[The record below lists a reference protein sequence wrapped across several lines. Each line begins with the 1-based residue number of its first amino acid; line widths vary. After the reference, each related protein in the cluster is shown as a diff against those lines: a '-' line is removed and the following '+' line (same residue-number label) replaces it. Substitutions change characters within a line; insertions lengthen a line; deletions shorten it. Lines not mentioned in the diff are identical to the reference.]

1 MIFRRAILRE
11 LTVNATYVF
20 VVLVAIVM
28 TQIIVRLIGQAS
40 TGALPTEGLLPLV
53 GFRLL
58 SQLPPL
64 IVVAV
69 FFAIFLTLSR
79 GWRDSETPIW
89 MSAGQSLAA
98 WIRPVLGFAI
108 PLLLVAATLSL
119 ALSPWAEKRT
129 EEYRRIL
136 DARDELSLLAPG
148 LFQERRKDKQV
159 FFVESTDLL
168 NGKIRNIFVFADD
181 PNGAWVTRAKEGS
194 LSPDQPGDRYV
205 VLENGKRVRRS
216 GTNTDLNE
224 YEFAS
229 FDRYGV
235 RMRAAEVRDD
245 PLQERAL
252 DTKTLLNRGTPS
264 AYGWFFYRL
273 SIPLAGFSLMLLAIP
288 LAYVNPRMGRS
299 INLIVAVLLLMITLN
314 LINIMQTQIGK
325 QAIGLIPALI
335 VFHGI
340 LALLVAAFFYRHYR
354 GVTFR
359 WPWQRNGE
367 TAAAG
372 STA

>member
-28 TQIIVRLIGQAS
+28 TQFIVRLIGQAS

-69 FFAIFLTLSR
+69 FFAVFLTLSR
-79 GWRDSETPIW
+79 GWRDSETAIW
-89 MSAGQSLAA
+89 MSAGQSLAS
-98 WIRPVLGFAI
+98 WIRPVLTFAI

-129 EEYRRIL
+129 VEYRRIL
-136 DARDELSLLAPG
+136 AARDELSLLAPG
-148 LFQERRKDKQV
+148 LFQERRKDKLV
-159 FFVESTDLL
+159 FFAESTDLL
-168 NGKIRNIFVFADD
+168 NGKVRNVFVFADD

-205 VLENGKRVRRS
+205 VLESGKRVRRAGANAS
-216 GTNTDLNE
+216 VNE

-235 RMRAAEVRDD
+235 RMNAAEVRDD
-245 PLQERAL
+245 PLEERAL
-252 DTKTLLNRGTPS
+252 DTKTLLERGTPS
-264 AYGWFFYRL
+264 GYGWLFYRL

-288 LAYVNPRMGRS
+288 LAYVNPRLGRS

-314 LINIMQTQIGK
+314 LINIVQAQIGK
-325 QAIGLIPALI
+325 QAIGLVPALI
-335 VFHGI
+335 AFHGV
-340 LALLVAAFFYRHYR
+340 LALCVGAFFYRRYR

-359 WPWQRNGE
+359 WPWQR
-367 TAAAG
+367 TG
-372 STA
+372 SSVPESAT